1 MCLSLA
7 VEIFPDTFGYVRVS
21 LTVEIFPN
29 TFGYVG
35 VSLAVEIFP
44 DTFGYVEVSLAVEI
58 IPDTFG
64 YVEVSLAVEIFPD
77 TIGYVGVSLAVEIF
91 PDTFG
96 YVEVS
101 LAVSLT
107 NIFPDK
113 YSLIGY
119 VSLSQYSLAVEI
131 FPDTFGYVL
140 VTLTVKLSPDT
151 FGYVGVSLTV
161 GYVGVCLAVEIF
173 PDTFGYVGVSL
184 DVEIFPDTIGYEWST
199 FLDQLVIIPI
209 VITGDLNFHLD
220 DKNNSDACK
229 FIETLEDHGLQQH
242 INGPTHIHGHT
253 LDVIITREISSI
265 LKNTPVVH
273 DPYLCDKKGNPAG
286 DHMALFAQLRISRP
300 SKYRQ
305 TVTYRKY
312 RDINLDDIKNDFV
325 ESIPPVVNATEP
337 VDSLV
342 SLYNTNLISDIDKHA
357 PIVSKEITLRPNTEW
372 HTEELRDAKRNCR
385 KAERRM
391 QKTNLTVHQQ
401 IHRDACVH
409 ANKLLIRCRKE
420 HFSTKGE
427 EAEHDQKQLFRLSK
441 HIMGEKQETI
451 LPSHKDEKDLANKF
465 CQFFMNKIEMIRANL
480 SASNKR
486 SITMCD
492 IMKSDEKFN
501 GEHLSSFKPTTITEL
516 TKIIQSAPSKHCEL
530 DPMPTYLLKS
540 CSNELLPVMTNIVNC
555 SLSESL
561 VPSSFE
567 QAIVRPLL
575 KKPSLDRE
583 VFKNY
588 RPVSNLPFL
597 SKVLEKV
604 VSSRLEHHIESN
616 NLHENLQSAY
626 RARHSTETALLRVH
640 HDIVSALDKNS
651 CVVLLMLDLSAA
663 FDVIDHKILL
673 ERLNYSFGV
682 SDSVLSWIESYLK
695 DRTQRVAIGTKQS
708 DDLRLQYGVPQGSV
722 LGPKLYCMYSKPVGE
737 ICRRHKIL
745 YHSYADDT
753 QAYQVIKPEGD
764 WDDLSDRL
772 KACLSQISDWMTS
785 NMLKLNQD
793 KTELIVFAPKH
804 RVKQLSKYE
813 LPFDGTFLSDANCV
827 RNLGVFFDKTLSMEQ
842 QVSDTGSL
850 EPLVKALHD
859 KAPKYLE
866 ELIVPYAAI
875 RTLRSEN
882 EGLIT
887 KPRDVRTK
895 TYGER
900 RFDRAG
906 ASLWNDL
913 PIHLRKEQSLPRF
926 KKGLK
931 THIFRLAYCD
941 V

>member
-1 MCLSLA
+1 ML
-7 VEIFPDTFGYVRVS
+7 VYMR
-21 LTVEIFPN
+21 
-29 TFGYVG
+29 
-35 VSLAVEIFP
+35 
-44 DTFGYVEVSLAVEI
+44 
-58 IPDTFG
+58 
-64 YVEVSLAVEIFPD
+64 
-77 TIGYVGVSLAVEIF
+77 
-91 PDTFG
+91 
-96 YVEVS
+96 
-101 LAVSLT
+101 T
-107 NIFPDK
+107 N
-113 YSLIGY
+113 
-119 VSLSQYSLAVEI
+119 SLS
-131 FPDTFGYVL
+131 
-140 VTLTVKLSPDT
+140 
-151 FGYVGVSLTV
+151 
-161 GYVGVCLAVEIF
+161 
-173 PDTFGYVGVSL
+173 
-184 DVEIFPDTIGYEWST
+184 DVEHY
-199 FLDQLVIIPI
+199 
-209 VITGDLNFHLD
+209 
-220 DKNNSDACK
+220 
-229 FIETLEDHGLQQH
+229 
-242 INGPTHIHGHT
+242 
-253 LDVIITREISSI
+253 
-265 LKNTPVVH
+265 
-273 DPYLCDKKGNPAG
+273 
-286 DHMALFAQLRISRP
+286 
-300 SKYRQ
+300 
-305 TVTYRKY
+305 
-312 RDINLDDIKNDFV
+312 
-325 ESIPPVVNATEP
+325 
-337 VDSLV
+337 
-342 SLYNTNLISDIDKHA
+342 
-357 PIVSKEITLRPNTEW
+357 
-372 HTEELRDAKRNCR
+372 
-385 KAERRM
+385 
-391 QKTNLTVHQQ
+391 
-401 IHRDACVH
+401 
-409 ANKLLIRCRKE
+409 
-420 HFSTKGE
+420 STKVE
-427 EAEHDQKQLFRLSK
+427 EAEHDQKQLFLLSK
-441 HIMGEKQETI
+441 RIMGEKEEII
-451 LPSHKDEKDLANKF
+451 LPSHKDEKDLAYKF
-465 CQFFMNKIEMIRANL
+465 CQFFMNKIETIRANL

-486 SITMCD
+486 FITMCD

-540 CSNELLPVMTNIVNC
+540 CSNELLPAMTNIVNC

-561 VPSSFE
+561 VPSSFK

-597 SKVLEKV
+597 SKVLGKV

-640 HDIVSALDKNS
+640 HDIGSALDKNS
-651 CVVLLMLDLSAA
+651 CVVLLMLELSAV
-663 FDVIDHKILL
+663 FDVVDHKILL

-682 SDSVLSWIESYLK
+682 SDSALSWIESYLK

-737 ICRRHKIL
+737 ICRRHKML
-745 YHSYADDT
+745 YHSYAYDT
-753 QAYQVIKPEGD
+753 QSYQVIKPEGD

-804 RVKQLSKYE
+804 RVKQLSKFE
-813 LPFDGTFLSDANCV
+813 LPFDGTILSDANCV

-842 QVSDTGSL
+842 Q
-850 EPLVKALHD
+850 ALHD

-866 ELIVPYAAI
+866 ELIVPYAPI

-906 ASLWNDL
+906 ATLWNDL
-913 PIHLRKEQSLPRF
+913 PIHLRKEQSLSRF

-931 THIFRLAYCD
+931 THIFRLPYCD